1 MSIYKYAP
9 YAVAAI
15 VILIIFPL
23 LVAMLQPQPTI
34 EGFAALRSFKHR
46 TVRNIRQGAK
56 GYIVWARDIVK
67 RALRTIGV

>member
-9 YAVAAI
+9 YIIAAVVI
-15 VILIIFPL
+15 VVVFPL

-56 GYIVWARDIVK
+56 GYIVWARNIVRRTLK
-67 RALRTIGV
+67 TIGV